1 MAMVKG
7 QGRHIDERQTGQ
19 LRKSLE
25 EAAERIKRKSG
36 H

>member
-1 MAMVKG
+1 MVKG
-7 QGRHIDERQTGQ
+7 QGRRIDDRQLGQ

-25 EAAERIKRKSG
+25 EAAERIKRPSG